1 MARPGH
7 SATVVGSAVVVR
19 EKYYWPDLQLN
30 IWTIVMLA
38 TASTILGINAQFM
51 QIQDRMGLGT
61 PWIMPYGVTVGALA
75 LIFIIVEIVYISQ
88 RKLLPGLMML
98 LSFILLVLFIAGII
112 GTAIQLFAGPNIN
125 NQCNTYVFGDDQD
138 GPNLDTLAFLQQR
151 NICQCWQAEFAFWI
165 VGSVFL
171 VWMMV
176 MASQVN
182 SNIYRP

>member
-7 SATVVGSAVVVR
+7 SNTVVGSAVIVR
-19 EKYYWPDLQLN
+19 EKYYWPELQLN

-38 TASTILGINAQFM
+38 TAGTILGVSAQFM

-75 LIFIIVEIVYISQ
+75 LIFIIIEIIFIAQ
-88 RKLLPGLMML
+88 RKLLPATMML
-98 LSFILLVLFIAGII
+98 LSFILLVLFITGII
-112 GTAIQLFAGPNIN
+112 GTGLQLFAGPNIN
-125 NQCNTYVFGDDQD
+125 NQCNTYVFNDNAA
-138 GPNLDTLAFLQQR
+138 GPTRETLAFLQQR
-151 NICQCWQAEFAFWI
+151 NICQCWQATFAFWI
-165 VGSVFL
+165 VGTVFL

-182 SNIYRP
+182 SNNY